1 MIARMRN
8 RSHNGRSH
16 TSEIHMKAIA
26 LFVALLFSV
35 GAYAS
40 ETTKINGKIVTTG
53 MSVAEVAQRAGRA
66 DREVRLENN
75 RGAAVGERWEYWQGS
90 RMVSL
95 IIQGGKVVRIDE

>member
-1 MIARMRN
+1 MGA
-8 RSHNGRSH
+8 H
-16 TSEIHMKAIA
+16 TRASITMKAIA

-35 GAYAS
+35 GAYAG

-75 RGAAVGERWEYWQGS
+75 RGAAVGERWEYWQGK

-95 IIQGGKVVRIDE
+95 IIQSGKVVRIDE